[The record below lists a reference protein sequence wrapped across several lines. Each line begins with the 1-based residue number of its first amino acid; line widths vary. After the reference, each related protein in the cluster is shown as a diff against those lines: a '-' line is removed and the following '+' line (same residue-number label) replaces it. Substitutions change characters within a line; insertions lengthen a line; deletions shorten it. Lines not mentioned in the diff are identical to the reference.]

1 MSGSTSYA
9 TLDDYVL
16 NFREDLDSA
25 AKSCLAGLGVKI
37 AEEGDDWLDAHLEA
51 IFNTSSTSVTIS

>member
-37 AEEGDDWLDAHLEA
+37 TEEGDDWLDAHLEA
-51 IFNTSSTSVTIS
+51 IFNTSST